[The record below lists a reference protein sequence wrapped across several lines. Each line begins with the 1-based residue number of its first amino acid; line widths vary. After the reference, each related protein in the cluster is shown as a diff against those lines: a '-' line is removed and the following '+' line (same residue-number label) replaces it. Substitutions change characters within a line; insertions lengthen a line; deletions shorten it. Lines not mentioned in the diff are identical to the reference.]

1 MKKRMQLFFVLLLS
15 VSLLFPSSRVFSQF
29 GDDGFAAGMIA
40 TYFEWGIGLA
50 DALDGKDDIDTLRSI
65 RDSYQRSF
73 DNMVTQWENRQV
85 YDAADIVKVLRGG
98 FMKYLN
104 KRVELA
110 EEMEGQANSS
120 MPPVVSTVLRDGAD
134 AVVNENIPAE
144 PNPVI
149 AKILP
154 VLQRQT
160 KQNAT
165 DLLYG
170 RIASQIPESGAVI
183 SSSSPS
189 QIYNVDAGLPPSSA
203 PPVISQDGNGN
214 DSDGA
219 INIQKPLQF
228 ANNGLYDATV
238 RAFSYTPAEGGTAG
252 MSSASTVV
260 FRDSNPS
267 AYLELPIGTYVFCYY
282 WDWGTDTNNDGY
294 VDYAHKNTGNVTLTA
309 QSTDNMNSAQV
320 VTLNPGSMNNPNG
333 KCGETAPPPSGN
345 AGGLTPQELANQ
357 GTHTYRIDC
366 PTEELLNSEAWVTS
380 YNFVAGGA
388 NIEDENGSW
397 FYNKINVNTYFYDYS
412 EIDIPI
418 TYTFIFTNA
427 GFNLLITGAEDSA
440 TCTGIRR

>member
-104 KRVELA
+104 KSVELA
-110 EEMEGQANSS
+110 EEREGQANSS
-120 MPPVVSTVLRDGAD
+120 VPPVVSTVLRDGAD
-134 AVVNENIPAE
+134 SVDENMPIE

-149 AKILP
+149 DKILP
-154 VLQRQT
+154 VLQKQT

-165 DLLYG
+165 DMLYG
-170 RIASQIPESGAVI
+170 HIASRIPDSGAAI
-183 SSSSPS
+183 SSSSPA
-189 QIYNVDAGLPPSSA
+189 QTYYVDAGLPPSSA
-203 PPVISQDGNGN
+203 PPVTSQDGNGN
-214 DSDGA
+214 GSGEA

-238 RAFSYTPAEGGTAG
+238 RVASYTPADGVTAG

-267 AYLELPIGTYVFCYY
+267 AYLELPIDSYVFCYY
-282 WDWGTDTNNDGY
+282 WDLGTDTNNDGY
-294 VDYAHKNTGNVTLTA
+294 VDYAHKNTGSVTLTA

-320 VTLNPGSMNNPNG
+320 VMLNPGSMNNPNG

-357 GTHTYRIDC
+357 GTYTYRISC
-366 PTEELLNSEAWVTS
+366 PTEENLGADAAVITFK
-380 YNFVAGGA
+380 FVAGGV
-388 NIEDENGSW
+388 NVEDEGENS
-397 FYNKINVNTYFYDYS
+397 FYKKINVNTYTHTYTDT
-412 EIDIPI
+412 IDA
-418 TYTFIFTNA
+418 TYTFTFTNT
-427 GFNLLITGAEDSA
+427 GFTLLITGTEGSA